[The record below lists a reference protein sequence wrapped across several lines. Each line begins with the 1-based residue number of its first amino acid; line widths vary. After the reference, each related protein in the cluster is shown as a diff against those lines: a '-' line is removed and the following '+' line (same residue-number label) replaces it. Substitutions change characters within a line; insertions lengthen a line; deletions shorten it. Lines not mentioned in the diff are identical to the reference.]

1 MDGVP
6 HSHQKLHDEL
16 EQLLP
21 ELRALCA
28 QTAAH

>member
-1 MDGVP
+1 MP
-6 HSHQKLHDEL
+6 QSYQKLHREL

-28 QTAAH
+28 QTAVN